1 MIKFINNKRISGYE
15 SIDVVMSLGLS
26 LGCYSFELNDIQQ
39 DIIKQY
45 NGGFFKYE
53 YIIKFIMDYMC
64 KSHEVQ
70 YVYNRGMYELYR
82 VRRIDA
88 DPSLRLCLYNCE
100 YKLINNILSFNLI
113 EKW

>member
-26 LGCYSFELNDIQQ
+26 LGSYSFELSDIQQ

-45 NGGFFKYE
+45 NGGFKYE
-53 YIIKFIMDYMC
+53 YINKFIMDHMC
-64 KSHEVQ
+64 KSHEAQ

-88 DPSLRLCLYNCE
+88 NPSLRLCLYKCE
-100 YKLINNILSFNLI
+100 YKLINNILSFNILRFI
-113 EKW
+113 